1 MSGNS
6 NRNVLTVSEITGE
19 IKKNLEE
26 SFQSINVIGEISNFK
41 PHVSGHWYF
50 TLKDTGAQISCTM
63 WRGLNSQVYFT
74 PQDGMKIVATGKI
87 SVFAPRGSYQLD
99 VKFMQPAGQGE
110 LQAAFEK
117 LKQKLHTEGLFD
129 LHYKKEIPAM
139 PQKIGIV
146 TASDGAAFRDMIN
159 IAMRRFP
166 LVELIIVPTRVQGS
180 GAAESI
186 SENIARLN
194 NETDVDVIIIGRGGG
209 SLEDLWAFNE
219 EIVARAVFD
228 SKIPIISAVGHEVD
242 FTISDFVADLRAP
255 TPSAAMELATPDSGE
270 LFAFISDFSYTSTNN
285 IENLLEEMNQ
295 KIGQTIKSYGF
306 NIPFDLIKNYSQSLD
321 NSLYKLNANINS
333 SVKDINSQLKLLDK
347 TIKSYDLKETLRRGF
362 TIISQDSKVV
372 SRSKDYDYNKKAKI
386 KFYDDEIEIN

>member
-194 NETDVDVIIIGRGGG
+194 NETDVDVIIIGRG
-209 SLEDLWAFNE
+209 
-219 EIVARAVFD
+219 
-228 SKIPIISAVGHEVD
+228 
-242 FTISDFVADLRAP
+242 
-255 TPSAAMELATPDSGE
+255 
-270 LFAFISDFSYTSTNN
+270 
-285 IENLLEEMNQ
+285 
-295 KIGQTIKSYGF
+295 
-306 NIPFDLIKNYSQSLD
+306 
-321 NSLYKLNANINS
+321 
-333 SVKDINSQLKLLDK
+333 
-347 TIKSYDLKETLRRGF
+347 
-362 TIISQDSKVV
+362 
-372 SRSKDYDYNKKAKI
+372 
-386 KFYDDEIEIN
+386 